1 MAIAACRR
9 QKACR
14 VCLQIPPLKKGVR
27 GIRKL
32 FYICIYN
39 NYKMSF
45 IPYNKNLKERA
56 RVLRNQGII
65 SEVILWKHIKGD
77 AFNVRFLR
85 QKTILNYIVD
95 FYCPKL
101 KLVLEIDGSSHDFAP
116 QSRYDIDRQNQIEQ
130 LGIRFLRFSDYQVK
144 HDIVNVLRQIECVV
158 HELSNF

>member
-1 MAIAACRR
+1 
-9 QKACR
+9 
-14 VCLQIPPLKKGVR
+14 
-27 GIRKL
+27 
-32 FYICIYN
+32 
-39 NYKMSF
+39 MSF

-56 RVLRNQGII
+56 RVLRNQGIL

-101 KLVLEIDGSSHDFAP
+101 KLVIEIDGSSHDFDP
-116 QSRYDIDRQNQIEQ
+116 QSQYDADRQKQIEQ